1 MKREDPVFRSGDP
14 ENRRPS
20 GGNRGAPRNRRAGFV
35 GRASAS
41 GHSGY
46 GSESVRP
53 HLRDQLR
60 LKELLA
66 TPFPAPEEEKP
77 AGNRSD
83 TR

>member
-20 GGNRGAPRNRRAGFV
+20 GGNRGAQRNRRAGYV

-53 HLRDQLR
+53 LLRDQLK
-60 LKELLA
+60 LKELMVP
-66 TPFPAPEEEKP
+66 PFPPPEEDKP
-77 AGNRSD
+77 SGSD